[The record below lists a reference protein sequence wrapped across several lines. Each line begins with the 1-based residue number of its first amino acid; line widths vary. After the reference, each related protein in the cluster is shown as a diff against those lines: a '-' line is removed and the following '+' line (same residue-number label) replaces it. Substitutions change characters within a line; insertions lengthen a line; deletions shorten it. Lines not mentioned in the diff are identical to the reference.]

1 MQKDPA
7 LLSWLAEAPEDILAQ
22 AKSLKPDTD
31 NFGAVLRQCVS
42 YKLPDNVLDRLAVMC
57 RRREKSGAPVKPLSP
72 ISVSLVGN
80 CTLDYLAD
88 SLRTA
93 GARHSVFVQ
102 PHMGEYDQ
110 LMQEAINPGSSVNTA
125 GSDVILIFLDPRN
138 LPLTASPW
146 EPAKADKTLADS
158 LEMAQT
164 ALDNFTANSS
174 AQIIIT
180 NLVPTPEVMFGSFDK
195 NASGTMRD
203 LINRFNAELETLA
216 ANVGAIVFDTR
227 SVAEVA
233 GFGHWHDI
241 QLWNMGKVPCS
252 LNILPFLADHIARI
266 LGSIRGK
273 QRKVLVLDLDN
284 TVWGGIIGDDGM
296 TGIKLAQ
303 GDAVGEAHL
312 QVQNY
317 AKALKSRGIVLA
329 VCSKNTDSIARE
341 PFRDHPDMILKED
354 DIAVFQ
360 ANWIDKASNLEAI
373 AEALSLGL
381 DSFVFLDDN
390 PAERSQVRQALPM
403 VAVPEVSKD
412 PSEYATMLMLA
423 GYFEATNFVL
433 EDAARAE
440 QYRMNAKRAE
450 LQKSARSLDDYIA
463 SLEMDMDINDFDD
476 VGLARITQL
485 INKTNQFNLTTRR
498 YTDAQVKGFKEDENV
513 HGFQIRLKD
522 KFGDNGMISVVI
534 AKEDG
539 KVWDLDTWLMSCRVL
554 GRGVEK
560 AVLDSIA
567 EAAKVKGAETLTA
580 TYIPTDRN
588 GLVSQHYDNLG
599 FSVTSEEGG
608 TKHYAMKLVEHE
620 RKQYPIT
627 MTGPYGLS

>member
-7 LLSWLAEAPEDILAQ
+7 NLSWLADAPEEILAQ
-22 AKSLKPDTD
+22 AKALKPGTE
-31 NFGAVLRQCVS
+31 NFGEVLRQCVS

-57 RRREKSGAPVKPLSP
+57 RRRDKSGEPVKPLSP
-72 ISVSLVGN
+72 ISVSFVGN

-110 LMQEAINPGSSVNTA
+110 LMQEAINPGSSVNSA
-125 GSDVILIFLDPRN
+125 KSDVIFIYLDPRN

-146 EPAKADKTLADS
+146 EPALADKTLADS
-158 LEMAQT
+158 LEIM
-164 ALDNFTANSS
+164 
-174 AQIIIT
+174 
-180 NLVPTPEVMFGSFDK
+180 
-195 NASGTMRD
+195 
-203 LINRFNAELETLA
+203 A

-241 QLWNMGKVPCS
+241 QLWNMGKVPCA

-273 QRKVLVLDLDN
+273 QRKVLILDLDN

-296 TGIKLAQ
+296 TGIKISQ
-303 GDAVGEAHL
+303 GDAIGEAHI

-329 VCSKNTDSIARE
+329 VCSKNTDAIARE
-341 PFRDHPDMILKED
+341 PFREHPDMILKED

-360 ANWIDKASNLEAI
+360 ANWIDKASNIEAI
-373 AEALSLGL
+373 AKALSLGL

-403 VAVPEVSKD
+403 VAVPEISKD
-412 PSEYATMLMLA
+412 PSEYATTLMLA

-450 LQKSARSLDDYIA
+450 LQNSARSLDDYIA
-463 SLEMDMDINDFDD
+463 SLEMDMVINDFDD

-498 YTDAQVKGFKEDENV
+498 YTDAQVKGFKDASDV

-522 KFGDNGMISVVI
+522 KFGDNGMISVVL
-534 AKEDG
+534 AKEEG
-539 KVWDLDTWLMSCRVL
+539 ANWDLDLWLMSCRVL

-567 EAAKVKGAETLTA
+567 EAAKAKGAETLTA

-588 GLVSQHYDNLG
+588 GLVSEHYENLG
-599 FSVTSEEGG
+599 FTVTSEEDG
-608 TKHYAMKLVEHE
+608 TKHYIMKLADHV
-620 RKQYPIT
+620 RKDYPIT
-627 MTGPYGLS
+627 MTGPYGL